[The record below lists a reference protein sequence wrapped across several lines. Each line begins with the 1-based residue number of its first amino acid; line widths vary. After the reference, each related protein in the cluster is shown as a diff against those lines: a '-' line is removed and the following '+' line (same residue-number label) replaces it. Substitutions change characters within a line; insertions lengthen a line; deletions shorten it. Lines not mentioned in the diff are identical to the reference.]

1 MCAIDWT
8 PIAIEPRPCALLL
21 FPRLTADSVVAL
33 HEVPIATDELA
44 AALQNEPAAKDALFD
59 DVFV

>member
-1 MCAIDWT
+1 MCAIDWI

-21 FPRLTADSVVAL
+21 FPRLTADSAVAL

-44 AALQNEPAAKDALFD
+44 AALQNEPAAKDPVLEE
-59 DVFV
+59 VLV